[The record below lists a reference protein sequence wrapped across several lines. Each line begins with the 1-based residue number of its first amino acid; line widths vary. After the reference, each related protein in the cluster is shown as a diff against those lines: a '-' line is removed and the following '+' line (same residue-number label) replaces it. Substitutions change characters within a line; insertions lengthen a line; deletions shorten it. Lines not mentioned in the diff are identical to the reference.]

1 MPDSKTTITT
11 AVTVLLAGIVMW
23 GLIVGE
29 TGNHDR
35 VESLAAQIRCP
46 VCQGESILDSPT
58 PYAQDIMAFV
68 GEKVDEG
75 WSDEQ
80 ILGYLE
86 DRFDGIRLDP
96 RFSGASVALW
106 LLPIIV
112 GCVAAFLAAR
122 RLVNRQ

>member
-35 VESLAAQIRCP
+35 VESLAARIRCP